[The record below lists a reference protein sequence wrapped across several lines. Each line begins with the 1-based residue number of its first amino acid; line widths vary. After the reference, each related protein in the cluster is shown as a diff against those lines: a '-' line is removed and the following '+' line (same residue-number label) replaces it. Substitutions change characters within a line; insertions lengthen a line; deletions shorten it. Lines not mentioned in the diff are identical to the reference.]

1 MFDGWHITCNLLLNF
16 VMRLGMKDTFVGS
29 NVPEKVRHFIFEC
42 EIFDKKN
49 TVTQSRDIRIEL
61 AECERLSSVLSD

>member
-1 MFDGWHITCNLLLNF
+1 
-16 VMRLGMKDTFVGS
+16 MRLGMKDTFVGS